1 MHMNHVFL
9 IGNICKDPEPR
20 FVGPS
25 QTPVTDL
32 RLACNRTWK
41 SMKGEKREEALFV
54 DVVAW
59 ARSAELA
66 VQYLKKGRLVGIE
79 GRLQLNEWTGQDGR
93 KNQRIRVVAERI
105 VFLPSGSGSRDA
117 TLPPGSTEIS
127 VESASEE
134 EEARVVA

>member
-9 IGNICKDPEPR
+9 IGNVCKDPEPR

-41 SMKGEKREEALFV
+41 SAKGEKREESLFI

-105 VFLPSGSGSRDA
+105 CFLPGGAGSRDA
-117 TLPPGSTEIS
+117 VPAQESIEVSTEG
-127 VESASEE
+127 VHEE
-134 EEARVVA
+134 EEARIPA